1 MVSWTY
7 SRVVR
12 GSGVGSED
20 FVADVNA
27 EDVRRESTTLKAVV
41 DSESLAMMYV
51 CSVAFGVSSLVFQ
64 W

>member
-1 MVSWTY
+1 MVSWTH

-20 FVADVNA
+20 FVANVNA
-27 EDVRRESTTLKAVV
+27 KDVRRESTTLRMVV
-41 DSESLAMMYV
+41 DSESSVMAYV
-51 CSVAFGVSSLVFQ
+51 CSVAFGVSSLVFE